1 MGIFGGAFYLSL
13 MKTQLAL
20 VFSLLFVAF
29 GLGACSVVPETGR
42 HQLMMVDDATAT
54 QQGLAAFSDLKK
66 TTKISTNPAYNA
78 QVQRVGNRIKDSVM
92 KSHPMPNAQ
101 WEFVVFDDPQVNAFA
116 LPGGKVGVYTG
127 LLKLVSSDD
136 ELAIVMGHEI
146 AHVTSGHG
154 AERQSQGSLANM
166 VGQIGGAALGLT
178 QYSDTTKNLLMTA
191 YGVGAQGSLLKFSRD
206 QESEADTVGMQFAA
220 GAAYNPQAAVT
231 FWKKM
236 AAASS
241 SGQASGLDAL
251 VAKWTSTH
259 PPDADRIANLEK
271 LVPKW
276 MPVYQQAKLQYP

>member
-1 MGIFGGAFYLSL
+1 ML
-13 MKTQLAL
+13 
-20 VFSLLFVAF
+20 
-29 GLGACSVVPETGR
+29 
-42 HQLMMVDDATAT
+42 VDDATMT
-54 QQGLAAFSDLKK
+54 QQGLAAFADLKQ

-78 QVQRVGNRIKDSVM
+78 QVQRVGMRIKDSVM

-116 LPGGKVGVYTG
+116 MPGGKVGVYVG
-127 LLKLVSSDD
+127 LLQLVASDD

-154 AERQSQGSLANM
+154 AERTSQGSLANI

-191 YGVGAQGSLLKFSRD
+191 YGAGAQGSLLAFSRG
-206 QESEADTVGMQFAA
+206 QESEADTIGMQFAA
-220 GAAYNPQAAVT
+220 GAGYNPQAAVT

-236 AAASS
+236 AAASGS
-241 SGQASGLDAL
+241 AGAQTTGISAMI
-251 VAKWTSTH
+251 AKWTSTH
-259 PPDADRIANLEK
+259 PPDAERIANLEK

-276 MPVYQQAKLQYP
+276 MPTYEQARLQYR

>member
-1 MGIFGGAFYLSL
+1 MRIQSALLS
-13 MKTQLAL
+13 
-20 VFSLLFVAF
+20 SLLAFLAF

-42 HQLMMVDDATAT
+42 RQIMLVDDATAT
-54 QQGLAAFSDLKK
+54 KQGLAAFADLKQ

-116 LPGGKVGVYTG
+116 LPGGKVGVYVG
-127 LLKLVSSDD
+127 LLQLVASDD

-154 AERQSQGSLANM
+154 AERASQGSLATIL
-166 VGQIGGAALGLT
+166 GQIGGAALGMT
-178 QYSDTTKNLLMTA
+178 QYSDTTKNLAMTA
-191 YGVGAQGSLLKFSRD
+191 YGVGAQGTLLKFSRD

-220 GAAYNPQAAVT
+220 GAGYNPQAAVT

-236 AAASS
+236 AAASGS
-241 SGQASGLDAL
+241 ANGQSTGLNAL
-251 VAKWTSTH
+251 LAKWTATH

-271 LVPKW
+271 LAPKW
-276 MPVYQQAKLQYP
+276 MPVYEQAKLQYK

>member
-1 MGIFGGAFYLSL
+1 ML
-13 MKTQLAL
+13 
-20 VFSLLFVAF
+20 
-29 GLGACSVVPETGR
+29 
-42 HQLMMVDDATAT
+42 VDDATMT
-54 QQGLAAFSDLKK
+54 QQGLAAFADLKQ

-78 QVQRVGNRIKDSVM
+78 QVQRVGNRVKDSVM

-116 LPGGKVGVYTG
+116 MPGGKVGVYVG
-127 LLKLVSSDD
+127 LLQIVGSDD

-154 AERQSQGSLANM
+154 AERTSQGSLANI

-191 YGVGAQGSLLKFSRD
+191 YGVGAQGSLLAFSRG
-206 QESEADTVGMQFAA
+206 QESEADEVGMQFAA
-220 GAAYNPQAAVT
+220 GAGYNPQAAVT

-236 AAASS
+236 AAASGS
-241 SGQASGLDAL
+241 ANAQSTGIAAMVQ
-251 VAKWTSTH
+251 KWTSTH
-259 PPDADRIANLEK
+259 PPDADRIAALEK

-276 MPVYQQAKLQYP
+276 TPTYEQTRLQYK